1 MSEAYKPSSCKR
13 QSKTP
18 HRRRATIDA
27 APSYHHLSRGG
38 GGFAHANNMPR
49 MMMHRR
55 LSLPIKKSV
64 QFSELSEVCVV
75 EHDPTQRWYTGE
87 DHRRFKR
94 ERFSDVVSFREQQQ
108 QRQSQSIAAAAARD
122 DRAPSVAAP
131 PPPPPP
137 AVVVVAMDP
146 STGAGCPVGLEQ
158 LLSSRA
164 MAEAHSNRKI
174 AIRSILLEQ
183 NRQRAY
189 GFRDPDQIAFLS
201 IRLTA
206 TAHEGAQK
214 RGKFQEIAKLV

>member
-1 MSEAYKPSSCKR
+1 MSLSEASCKR

-49 MMMHRR
+49 KMMHRR
-55 LSLPIKKSV
+55 LSLPVQKSV

-108 QRQSQSIAAAAARD
+108 QQQRSQSIAAAAARD
-122 DRAPSVAAP
+122 QRYPSDA
-131 PPPPPP
+131 PPPP
-137 AVVVVAMDP
+137 AVMADP

-189 GFRDPDQIAFLS
+189 GFRDPDQIAYLS

-214 RGKFQEIAKLV
+214 RGKFQEIAKLM